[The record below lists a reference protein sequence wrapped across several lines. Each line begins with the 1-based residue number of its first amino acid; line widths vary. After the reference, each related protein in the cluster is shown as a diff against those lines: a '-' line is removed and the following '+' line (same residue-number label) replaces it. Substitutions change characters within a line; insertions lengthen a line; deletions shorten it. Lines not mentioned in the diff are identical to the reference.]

1 MVMKSKSLIFSQSIA
16 SSIVYHL
23 KFLFIFSYK
32 KEKKQSEENGGDG
45 VKLRVSMA
53 PSTVRGNVKTTTQQ
67 SLFANMK
74 IKVKMEQADM
84 PGGLSNLLQL
94 TTNNLQI
101 ESENEQSFEK
111 EQREEAE
118 NDKQ

>member
-1 MVMKSKSLIFSQSIA
+1 
-16 SSIVYHL
+16 
-23 KFLFIFSYK
+23 
-32 KEKKQSEENGGDG
+32 
-45 VKLRVSMA
+45 
-53 PSTVRGNVKTTTQQ
+53 
-67 SLFANMK
+67 
-74 IKVKMEQADM
+74 MEQADM